1 MSDTFTKNKNCDF
14 EVECS
19 CGQKVIMREGF
30 GNAVHC
36 RNCGAS
42 MALVKDE
49 KNHPDHCIQ
58 CNMLLDR
65 PRHYGVLCSY
75 CERDL
80 ERSSRLTATK
90 HDAAKPRHSLLPPH
104 ALDAI
109 IAVLEYGAVKY
120 GARNWT
126 GGMAYSRPWD
136 AAKRHMWAWWKGE
149 DVDPESGL
157 PHLAHAIVSLMFL
170 IDYQATNTEGDDR
183 NGPTGK

>member
-1 MSDTFTKNKNCDF
+1 MSDTFTKTKKHGF

-19 CGQKVIMREGF
+19 CGQRLIMDEGF
-30 GNAVHC
+30 SSAVC
-36 RNCGAS
+36 CGNCGAT
-42 MALVKDE
+42 MALVKD
-49 KNHPDHCIQ
+49 K
-58 CNMLLDR
+58 
-65 PRHYGVLCSY
+65 
-75 CERDL
+75 RDL

-170 IDYQATNTEGDDR
+170 IDYQATNTGEDDR
-183 NGPTGK
+183 HGPTGK

>member
-1 MSDTFTKNKNCDF
+1 MSDTFTKNKNRDF

-30 GNAVHC
+30 GNAVRC
-36 RNCGAS
+36 RNCGAN

-49 KNHPDHCIQ
+49 GN
-58 CNMLLDR
+58 N
-65 PRHYGVLCSY
+65 
-75 CERDL
+75 L

-157 PHLAHAIVSLMFL
+157 PHLAHAAVSLMFL

-183 NGPTGK
+183 NG